1 MRALKK
7 KEEGRAARSL
17 SLLHPS
23 LPFHSNLLSLWRWFL
38 SGFHSPSASLPAS
51 PSVRPSAVGRRGR
64 DWNVNLA
71 FFSAAVASYSGEGSC
86 SCVLLQY
93 EKQKGLFS
101 CSKADR
107 STLCLF
113 PSFMKEMFPWKF
125 PGAGGQNFRPD
136 QGAQTNTVGA
146 TARGVSGLLPQCS
159 V

>member
-71 FFSAAVASYSGEGSC
+71 FSQQQLRVIQEKGVVVVFCCNMKSKKAFLAAA
-86 SCVLLQY
+86 
-93 EKQKGLFS
+93 KPTGLHS
-101 CSKADR
+101 VSSPR
-107 STLCLF
+107 S
-113 PSFMKEMFPWKF
+113 
-125 PGAGGQNFRPD
+125 
-136 QGAQTNTVGA
+136 
-146 TARGVSGLLPQCS
+146 
-159 V
+159 